1 VGLVVT
7 WVLLAALWIG
17 LSGFFDPIHLAF
29 GFVSVTLVSLLSHRH
44 LTGGDEGGTG
54 GASGGI
60 ALGVMR
66 IVRLALYAPWLLWQ
80 IVVANFDV
88 ALRVI
93 GFREIDPVVIRF
105 KPELTSDFGLVTLAN
120 SITLTPGTVTVDIE
134 GGEFI
139 IHAITQ
145 EAADA
150 VIEGTMARK
159 VRGVEGVG

>member
-1 VGLVVT
+1 MGFVVT

-17 LSGFFDPIHLAF
+17 LSGFFDPVHLIF

-44 LTGGDEGGTG
+44 LFGG
-54 GASGGI
+54 GAAGSGQVGTSI
-60 ALGVMR
+60 QRV
-66 IVRLALYAPWLLWQ
+66 VRLALYTPWLLWQ
-80 IVVANFDV
+80 IVLANFDV
-88 ALRVI
+88 ALRVM

-105 KPELTSDFGLVTLAN
+105 RPELSSEFGLVTLAN

-139 IHAITQ
+139 VHAITR

-150 VIEGTMARK
+150 VLEGSMARK
-159 VRGVEGVG
+159 VHGLEGAE